1 MPFFSSVSF
10 TCQGLVVGDGRSI
23 STLADNELADPN
35 NLYHHTL
42 RPQPLAMISRAS
54 LLFLVASFAGAL
66 LSPAPAQARIW
77 TDRQG
82 RTIEAE
88 FVSANETA
96 VTIRRDDGRSFE
108 VPLATLADDDRAYV
122 AAQLAAQ
129 SPSPAPTAAAGLP
142 PFSFDEFN
150 ALLGLKLL
158 ADSELWD
165 DEPATVARRL
175 RLPEE
180 AKTEHFESYRAYPR
194 RPVSVLGADAYTL
207 ALQAG
212 EGRITAL
219 TVMFANRGDYP
230 AFAGKDSRLLIVT
243 KADLRAFDQALK
255 ADFDKIAATLTARLG
270 EPRRE
275 SAPSGSLDSGRR
287 GLRWEYGPHA
297 LVLNH
302 DEEQMVSLKIVP
314 SERVVAAKVSSEQLR
329 RLLESR
335 VTRRPNGDV
344 IIGGVPMISQGPKG
358 YCVPATFERYLRY
371 VGIPADMYELAMTG
385 GTSFGGGTTFQSMA
399 AGIDRYVRRQGRR
412 LENVQINKLTPSALS
427 RYIDEGRPV
436 VWGLY
441 STDGFNQLSNAR
453 TRERADVTDW
463 VAWKKTSATAGKD
476 FGGGRSGAHACLI
489 IGYNRATNELAFTD
503 SWGPDF
509 AERWVPVEAAQK
521 VSQNEFWVIAR

>member
-1 MPFFSSVSF
+1 MSSHFFSLSIIAVLICAVLSV
-10 TCQGLVVGDGRSI
+10 
-23 STLADNELADPN
+23 AE
-35 NLYHHTL
+35 
-42 RPQPLAMISRAS
+42 
-54 LLFLVASFAGAL
+54 
-66 LSPAPAQARIW
+66 ARVW

-82 RTIEAE
+82 RTVEAE
-88 FVSANETA
+88 FVSGDDKS
-96 VTIRRDDGRSFE
+96 VTMRRGDGRVFE
-108 VPLATLADDDRAYV
+108 VQLIDLSEEDRSYV
-122 AAQLAAQ
+122 ANQLTALSARSAPSQ
-129 SPSPAPTAAAGLP
+129 SVTGSTEDALP
-142 PFSFDEFN
+142 FPFAEFN
-150 ALLGLKLL
+150 VLLGVELL
-158 ADSELWD
+158 SDNELWD

-180 AKTEHFESYRAYPR
+180 AKTAHFESYRVYPR
-194 RPVSVLGADAYTL
+194 RPVTVLGADAYTL

-219 TVMFANRGDYP
+219 TVMFANRGDHP
-230 AFAGKDSRLLIVT
+230 AFAGRDPRMVIVT
-243 KADLRAFDQALK
+243 KADLRAFEQALK
-255 ADFDKIAATLTARLG
+255 ADFDKIGAALSARLG

-275 SAPSGSLDSGRR
+275 LAPSGSLDSGRR

-314 SERVVAAKVSSEQLR
+314 SERVAASRVSSEQLR

-335 VTRRPNGDV
+335 IERRANGDV

-385 GTSFGGGTTFQSMA
+385 GTRFGGGTTFESMA

-412 LENVQINKLTPSALS
+412 LENVQTKLTPAALS
-427 RYIDEGRPV
+427 RYIDEGRPA

-441 STDGFNQLSNAR
+441 STDEFNLLSTAHTLAR
-453 TRERADVTDW
+453 ASVTDW
-463 VAWKKTSATAGKD
+463 SAWKKTAAAAGKA
-476 FGGGRSGAHACLI
+476 FGGGRSGPHACLI
-489 IGYNRATNELAFTD
+489 IGYNRTTNEVAFTD
-503 SWGPDF
+503 SWGPDY